1 MYMYAVHGVR
11 RGGPLLMGRR
21 LRQKDKDEMVQARLH
36 RLLTR
41 ADQVGRF
48 HNNGKSF
55 VMLGRWMLHCT
66 SSLLL
71 LSVVNECV

>member
-21 LRQKDKDEMVQARLH
+21 LRQEDKDEMVQARLH

-48 HNNGKSF
+48 RNNGKSF
-55 VMLGRWMLHCT
+55 VMLG
-66 SSLLL
+66 S
-71 LSVVNECV
+71 